1 MPRLDHV
8 AYRLA
13 DRWKAAEFFIKAF
26 GYQIQDKFPIDFG
39 NGDFANC
46 ISLSPPQAWPEF
58 FDLANS
64 YSFPFAS
71 AANEFEKTVSVEFHM
86 APEIFVSDGTPSS
99 IVGQWVGHRGGV
111 GGIHHMAYEVDNV
124 WSVMAF
130 WKSAGLATFT
140 SEPIVCEEEGL
151 TQVFTEPHPITG
163 MVYELITRKE
173 RGFCKASV
181 KRLMES
187 SVGHGP

>member
-1 MPRLDHV
+1 MRTDHL
-8 AYRLA
+8 AYRVS
-13 DRWKAAEFFIKAF
+13 DRHKAAEFFIKAF
-26 GYQIQDKFPIDFG
+26 GYSIQDKFPIDFG

-46 ISLSPPQAWPEF
+46 ISLSPPQAVAG
-58 FDLANS
+58 DLATS
-64 YSFPFAS
+64 VRFPFTS
-71 AANEFEKTVSVEFHM
+71 ALEDYEKTHLAEYHL

-99 IVGQWVGHRGGV
+99 IVGMWVGHHGS
-111 GGIHHMAYEVDNV
+111 GIHHLAYEVENV
-124 WSVMAF
+124 WAMMAA
-130 WKSAGLATFT
+130 WKGAGLATFT

-187 SVGHGP
+187 SAR